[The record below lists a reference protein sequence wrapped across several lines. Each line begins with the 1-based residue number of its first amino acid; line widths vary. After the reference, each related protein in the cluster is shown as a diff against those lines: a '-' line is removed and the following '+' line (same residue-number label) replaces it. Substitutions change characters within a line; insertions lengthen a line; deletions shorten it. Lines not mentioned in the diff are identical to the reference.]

1 MQFLHKIV
9 VIAFQCLFDEVIGF
23 LRIICRLKEDLAL
36 EKWEVPTILEMNVEE
51 TAGGKYQDVMEDY
64 CAHAQS

>member
-1 MQFLHKIV
+1 M
-9 VIAFQCLFDEVIGF
+9 VIAFQCLCDEVIGF
-23 LRIICRLKEDLAL
+23 VRIFCSLKEDLAL

>member
-1 MQFLHKIV
+1 M
-9 VIAFQCLFDEVIGF
+9 
-23 LRIICRLKEDLAL
+23 RIICRLKEDLAL

-64 CAHAQS
+64 CAHSQS